1 MTLTHGDRPVP
12 AITVNLS
19 SLPMDTQILKTK
31 VKTALDQR
39 DWLVNLL
46 ETPDLGPLRLDVNQ
60 ALEELDDLQD
70 EYDATFPESE

>member
-1 MTLTHGDRPVP
+1 
-12 AITVNLS
+12 
-19 SLPMDTQILKTK
+19 MDTQILKTK